1 MKIKQYLLYLLF
13 LFIGM
18 GITIIVIQPAIEF
31 AAENKYAPKPQIIRQ
46 DSALITEQPQIPITD
61 SSGHVIEK

>member
-1 MKIKQYLLYLLF
+1 
-13 LFIGM
+13 M
-18 GITIIVIQPAIEF
+18 GVTVIVIQPAIEY
-31 AAENKYAPKPQIIRQ
+31 AAQKKYAPKSQIIRQ